1 MSLRNVFVFLTTLP
15 CLKLLGCYGVKQI
28 VHWDPNFNNWTNEL
42 RHQNELVDFENKFYL
57 LNTPHDHECKEI
69 ILIQKNHTK
78 FIHLSNVKSCYVNV
92 SWIFWMSCMCF
103 KCMLFYKPPHNFMAI
118 YVSWV
123 YLSRA
128 SIIDVFLHNFNV
140 PNKKIA
146 KEKAKKFKRSI

>member
-1 MSLRNVFVFLTTLP
+1 
-15 CLKLLGCYGVKQI
+15 
-28 VHWDPNFNNWTNEL
+28 
-42 RHQNELVDFENKFYL
+42 
-57 LNTPHDHECKEI
+57 
-69 ILIQKNHTK
+69 
-78 FIHLSNVKSCYVNV
+78 
-92 SWIFWMSCMCF
+92 
-103 KCMLFYKPPHNFMAI
+103 MAI